1 MLGWIPLI
9 EPMFGL
15 VGLWYWLVIPLVIGI
30 SMVYKAIRIPEDG
43 PWGREVII
51 MTAQVLVGLVM
62 DTRLVS
68 RAYSRTRTR
77 AVST

>member
-9 EPMFGL
+9 EPMSGL

-30 SMVYKAIRIPEDG
+30 SMVYKATRIPEDG

-51 MTAQVLVGLVM
+51 MTAQVLVGLVA
-62 DTRLVS
+62 L
-68 RAYSRTRTR
+68 
-77 AVST
+77 AVLLGVMVKYVIPSLG

>member
-51 MTAQVLVGLVM
+51 MTAQVLVGLVA
-62 DTRLVS
+62 L
-68 RAYSRTRTR
+68 
-77 AVST
+77 AVLLGVMVKYVIPSLG

>member
-1 MLGWIPLI
+1 MI

-51 MTAQVLVGLVM
+51 MTAQVLVGLVA
-62 DTRLVS
+62 L
-68 RAYSRTRTR
+68 
-77 AVST
+77 AVLLGVMVKYVIPSLG

>member
-51 MTAQVLVGLVM
+51 MTAQVLVGLVA
-62 DTRLVS
+62 L
-68 RAYSRTRTR
+68 
-77 AVST
+77 AVLLGVMIKYVIPFLG